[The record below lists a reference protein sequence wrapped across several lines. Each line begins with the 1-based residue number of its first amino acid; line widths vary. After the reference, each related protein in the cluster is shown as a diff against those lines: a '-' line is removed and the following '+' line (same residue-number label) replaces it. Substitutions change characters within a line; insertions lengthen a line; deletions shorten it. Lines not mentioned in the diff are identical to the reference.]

1 VNHTGSNPP
10 NKPKIRTVAIIPA
23 RYQSVRL
30 PGKALRELAGKPMIC
45 WVVERALAARNI
57 DRTIV
62 ATDDERIVDV
72 VADAGY
78 EVVMTRS
85 DHRSGTDRIAEV
97 AAWTDEA
104 EIIVNVQGD
113 EPLLSPRSIELAVDT
128 LIANPQTGIV
138 TTWEPMDSIDDV
150 LNPDVV
156 KIVVEDCGRALYFSR
171 SPVPFPRDAVRFHG
185 SLETALRKDSALLAN
200 FRKHTGL
207 YVYRSQV
214 LLNFTKWPQSKLEK
228 IESLEQL
235 RALEHGVEIRAV
247 EATTRSIGVDNEADL
262 ERVRSILEHENV
274 ELASS
279 GSE

>member
-1 VNHTGSNPP
+1 
-10 NKPKIRTVAIIPA
+10 
-23 RYQSVRL
+23 
-30 PGKALRELAGKPMIC
+30 MIC

-62 ATDDERIVDV
+62 ATDDERIVEV

-78 EVVMTRS
+78 EVVMTLS

-97 AAWTDEA
+97 VASIDEA
-104 EIIVNVQGD
+104 EVIVNVQGD
-113 EPLLSPRSIELAVDT
+113 EPLLSPRSIELAVDA

-156 KIVVEDCGRALYFSR
+156 KIVVEDSGRALYFSR

-185 SLETALRKDSALLAN
+185 SLETALLKDSALLAN

-207 YVYRSQV
+207 YVYRREV
-214 LLNFTKWPQSKLEK
+214 LLNFTKWPQSSLEK

-262 ERVRSILEHENV
+262 ERVRSIMEHENV